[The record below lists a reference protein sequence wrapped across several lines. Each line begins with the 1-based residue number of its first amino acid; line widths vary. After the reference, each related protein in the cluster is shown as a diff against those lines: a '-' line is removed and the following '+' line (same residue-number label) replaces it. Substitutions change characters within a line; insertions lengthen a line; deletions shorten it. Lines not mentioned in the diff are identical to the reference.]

1 MRIPAFLF
9 RSVIALASG
18 SSSSSSRAGR
28 LSTSTSP
35 TIHASFSDLISKYDA
50 FILDQF
56 GVMHNGVEA
65 LPGAIGC
72 VTELHKAGKALI
84 ILSNTSAPSSKALE
98 KLPRLGFDA
107 SHFVGAVTSGEE
119 ASRYIRQTYGAS
131 NNNNKP
137 SKAIF
142 FTWDSSD
149 LNNPRLTA
157 LPEHFLEVCDG
168 VEVASSVDEADFVL
182 FHGSE
187 VWCRSKDHQESL
199 GSFIT
204 EGHFEVVDSILDQCI
219 DRKLPAVCANPDF
232 VVQTPSGGTAYMPG
246 RIASRYEEMGGTC
259 TTFGKPHVEHFQA
272 CIDRLG
278 IDKSRV
284 AHVGDSLHHDI
295 AGAAA
300 AGIPNILVTSG
311 IHAKDLGTS
320 FGDLPDRDS
329 LESLFEEYDF
339 VQPTHVVP
347 AFRL

>member
-1 MRIPAFLF
+1 MH
-9 RSVIALASG
+9 
-18 SSSSSSRAGR
+18 
-28 LSTSTSP
+28 T
-35 TIHASFSDLISKYDA
+35 SFSDLVSKYDA

-65 LPGAIGC
+65 LPGAVDC
-72 VTELHKAGKALI
+72 VRELHKAGKTLI
-84 ILSNTSAPSSKALE
+84 ILSNTSAPSSRALD
-98 KLPRLGFDA
+98 KLPRLGFDP

-131 NNNNKP
+131 NNKKP
-137 SKAIF
+137 SKVIF

-149 LNNPRLTA
+149 PNTPRLKPS
-157 LPEHFLEVCDG
+157 PEIFLEKCDG

-187 VWCRSKDHQESL
+187 VVYYGQDHEESL

-204 EGHFEVVDSILDQCI
+204 EGNYEVVDRILDQCLH
-219 DRKLPAVCANPDF
+219 RKLPAVCANPDF
-232 VVQTPSGGTAYMPG
+232 VTQTPSGGTAYMPG
-246 RIASRYEEMGGTC
+246 SIASRYEEMGGKC
-259 TTFGKPHVEHFQA
+259 TNFGKPHAEHFQA

-300 AGIPNILVTSG
+300 AGVPNIFVTSG

-320 FGDLPDRDS
+320 FGDLPEKDC
-329 LESLFEEYDF
+329 LESLFEEYDS
-339 VQPTHVVP
+339 VEPTHVVP

>member
-1 MRIPAFLF
+1 
-9 RSVIALASG
+9 
-18 SSSSSSRAGR
+18 
-28 LSTSTSP
+28 
-35 TIHASFSDLISKYDA
+35 
-50 FILDQF
+50 
-56 GVMHNGVEA
+56 MHNGVEA
-65 LPGAIGC
+65 LPGAVDC
-72 VTELHKAGKALI
+72 VRELHKAGKALI
-84 ILSNTSAPSSKALE
+84 ILSNTSAPSSRALK
-98 KLPRLGFDA
+98 KLPTFGFDP

-131 NNNNKP
+131 NNKKP

-149 LNNPRLTA
+149 PKNPRLTA
-157 LPEHFLEVCDG
+157 LPEHFLERCDG

-187 VWCRSKDHQESL
+187 VWYRSQDHQDSL

-204 EGHFEVVDSILDQCI
+204 EGHFEVVDRILDQCL

-272 CIDRLG
+272 CIDSLG

-300 AGIPNILVTSG
+300 AGVPNIFVTSG
-311 IHAKDLGTS
+311 IHAKELGTS
-320 FGDLPDRDS
+320 FGDLPERDC
-329 LESLFEEYDF
+329 LESLFEEYDS
-339 VQPTHVVP
+339 VEPTHVVP